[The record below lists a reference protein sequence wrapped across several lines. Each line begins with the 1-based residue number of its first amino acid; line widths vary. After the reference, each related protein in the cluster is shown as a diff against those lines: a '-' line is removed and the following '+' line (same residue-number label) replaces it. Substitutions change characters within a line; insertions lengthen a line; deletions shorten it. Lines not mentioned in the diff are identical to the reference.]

1 MFLKAKIAVHC
12 SEILDSKAFTV
23 VRNKADDSFE
33 WISQWR
39 EIFQRP
45 RKQKG
50 L

>member
-12 SEILDSKAFTV
+12 SAILDSKAFTV
-23 VRNKADDSFE
+23 VRKKADDSFE